1 MDTLFTKFTD
11 LANSVNSLHE
21 RFNMDGVAT
30 RNELLER
37 IPIQAEEVN
46 ELEQAILTENPID
59 IANEAVAKE
68 TTFSIAQL
76 FKNPYNVAPVNESP
90 APTLSTCSKLYMSL
104 LYILL
109 FNNIYCNNECS

>member
-1 MDTLFTKFTD
+1 MDTLFAKFTD
-11 LANSVNSLHE
+11 LANSVSSLHE

-59 IANEAVAKE
+59 IANEAVDVLRKALLKRARE
-68 TTFSIAQL
+68 FS
-76 FKNPYNVAPVNESP
+76 KH
-90 APTLSTCSKLYMSL
+90 
-104 LYILL
+104 
-109 FNNIYCNNECS
+109 

>member
-59 IANEAVAKE
+59 IANEAVDV
-68 TTFSIAQL
+68 L
-76 FKNPYNVAPVNESP
+76 YVAIR
-90 APTLSTCSKLYMSL
+90 T
-104 LYILL
+104 ILRL
-109 FNNIYCNNECS
+109 

>member
-59 IANEAVAKE
+59 IANEAVDVLYVAIGTILRLEKKISYSSNTASNWKKWYE
-68 TTFSIAQL
+68 NFQ
-76 FKNPYNVAPVNESP
+76 NPPH
-90 APTLSTCSKLYMSL
+90 
-104 LYILL
+104 
-109 FNNIYCNNECS
+109 

>member
-59 IANEAVAKE
+59 IANEAVDVLYVAIGTILRLEKKLATHAIQQVIE
-68 TTFSIAQL
+68 
-76 FKNPYNVAPVNESP
+76 KNDMK
-90 APTLSTCSKLYMSL
+90 TSKTHH
-104 LYILL
+104 
-109 FNNIYCNNECS
+109 NNDKGKITRIPKND

>member
-46 ELEQAILTENPID
+46 ELEQAVLTENPID
-59 IANEAVAKE
+59 IANEAVDVLYVAIGTILRLEKKLATQAIQQVIE
-68 TTFSIAQL
+68 
-76 FKNPYNVAPVNESP
+76 KNDMKTSKTHHINDKGKITRIPKNV
-90 APTLSTCSKLYMSL
+90 
-104 LYILL
+104 
-109 FNNIYCNNECS
+109 